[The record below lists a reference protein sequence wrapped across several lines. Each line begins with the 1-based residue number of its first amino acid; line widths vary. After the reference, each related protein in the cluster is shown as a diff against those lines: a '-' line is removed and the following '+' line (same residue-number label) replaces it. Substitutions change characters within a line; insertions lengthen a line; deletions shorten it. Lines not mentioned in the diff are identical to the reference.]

1 MRNKLVQLL
10 ALKKVEYIIVSLIV
24 LLGFLVRLYKINS
37 PIADWHSFRQADTAS
52 VTRLYLENGIDLLH
66 PKYHDI
72 SRVQS
77 GIFNPQGYRFVE
89 FPVYNALN
97 AIISSNFAFLTM
109 EEWGRVLS
117 ILFALIS
124 SVIVYLIARKL
135 MGKWEALIALFFY
148 LFIPFNIYFTR
159 VVLPDPMA
167 ETTALISLWLFIL
180 FIEKDKNMYLLGSV
194 LAFSLA
200 LLIKPYVFFY
210 AFPMIYMAADKYGYK
225 KLFKNK
231 KLLLAL
237 IATITPFVLW
247 RIWMNKF
254 PEGIPFWK
262 WTFNGDGIRFRPAFW
277 RWIFGERLGRLI
289 LGIGGLIPFVFGI
302 MNLKRKDGFL
312 TSFILGAF
320 VYVSLFATANVRHDY
335 YQMLVIPAIVLILA
349 KGVKAMWDAQFYN
362 KFLSRFVLIF
372 CILLMFDIGVYLVKD
387 DYLIIHPEI
396 IEAGGEVDRLTPK
409 NALVIAA
416 YNGDTAFLYQ
426 TKRRGWP
433 VVELPIDE
441 LIAEG
446 AQYYVSINFDTQTL
460 QFMKEFK
467 IIEKTDKFV
476 ILDLTQKQI

>member
-1 MRNKLVQLL
+1 MRNNFIHIVNTKRF
-10 ALKKVEYIIVSLIV
+10 EYIILSLVII
-24 LLGFLVRLYKINS
+24 LGFVVRLYKINS

-52 VTRLYLENGIDLLH
+52 VTRLYIENGIDLLH

-89 FPVYNALN
+89 FPIYNAVHALL
-97 AIISSNFAFLTM
+97 ASNLGFLTL
-109 EEWGRVLS
+109 EEWGRMLS
-117 ILFALIS
+117 IFCALIS
-124 SVIVYLIARKL
+124 SIAVYLIAKRF
-135 MGKWEALIALFFY
+135 MGKWEALLALFFY

-159 VVLPDPMA
+159 VILPDPMA
-167 ETTALISLWLFIL
+167 EASALISLLLFIL
-180 FIEKDKNMYLLGSV
+180 FIEKDNNGYLAGSA

-210 AFPMIYMAADKYGYK
+210 AFPMIYLAGYKYGYK

-231 KLLLAL
+231 KLLLAF
-237 IATITPFVLW
+237 IATILPFILW
-247 RIWMNKF
+247 RLWISKY
-254 PEGIPFWK
+254 PEGVPFWK

-302 MNLKRKDGFL
+302 LSLKKKDGFI
-312 TSFILGAF
+312 TSFIIGAF

-335 YQMLVIPAIVLILA
+335 YQMMIIPPVVLLLA
-349 KGVKAMWDAQFYN
+349 KGAKIMWDSQFFN
-362 KFLSRFVLIF
+362 KLLTRAVLIF
-372 CILLMFDIGVYLVKD
+372 CLLLMFEIGAYLVKD

-396 IEAGGEVDRLTPK
+396 IAAGAEVDRLTPK

-433 VVELPIDE
+433 VVELPIDQ

-446 AQYYVSINFDTQTL
+446 AQYYVSVNFDTQTL
-460 QFMKEFK
+460 QFMDEFK
-467 IIEKTDKFV
+467 ILEKTDKFV
-476 ILDLTQKQI
+476 ILDLRQKQI